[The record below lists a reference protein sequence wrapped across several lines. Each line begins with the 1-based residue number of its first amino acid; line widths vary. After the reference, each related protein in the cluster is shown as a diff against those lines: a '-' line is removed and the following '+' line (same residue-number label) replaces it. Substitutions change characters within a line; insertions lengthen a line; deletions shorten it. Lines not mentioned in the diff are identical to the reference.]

1 MAITRKPKS
10 PSASASEAEI
20 ATLIGKGGS
29 APARTETTPAEKP
42 KVTPVALRVP
52 TELIDRL
59 DASLERRT
67 VRIPRH
73 TWILEAIAEKLARE
87 SE

>member
-1 MAITRKPKS
+1 MAVTRKPKPS
-10 PSASASEAEI
+10 SASASEAEI
-20 ATLIGKGGS
+20 ATLINKGGS
-29 APARTETTPAEKP
+29 APTRIESTPGDRP

-59 DASLERRT
+59 DSSLEHRT
-67 VRIPRH
+67 VRLPRH
-73 TWILEAIAEKLARE
+73 TWILEAIAEKLERE